1 MRINI
6 HWGEF
11 CGPVERTEI
20 KFPPPVGQEQ
30 KENYPVYKYKMELR
44 GYLPF
49 TLFKNIHSKKWI
61 VDQVIDSSI
70 SDHVIFYTKKI
81 IDDFELKNES

>member
-20 KFPPPVGQEQ
+20 KFPLVEQEQ
-30 KENYPVYKYKMELR
+30 EENYPVYKYKMELR

-49 TLFKNIHSKKWI
+49 ALFKNIYTKKWI
-61 VDQVIDSSI
+61 ADRVIDSSI
-70 SDHVIFYTKKI
+70 PDQVIFYTKKI
-81 IDDFELKNES
+81 IDDFELKNEL

>member
-20 KFPPPVGQEQ
+20 KFPLFENEQE
-30 KENYPVYKYKMELR
+30 KSFRVYRYYMKLR

-49 TLFKNIHSKKWI
+49 ALFKNILTKKWMAN
-61 VDQVIDSSI
+61 QAIDSSI
-70 SDHVIFYTKKI
+70 SDQVIFYTKKI
-81 IDDFELKNES
+81 IDDFELKNEF